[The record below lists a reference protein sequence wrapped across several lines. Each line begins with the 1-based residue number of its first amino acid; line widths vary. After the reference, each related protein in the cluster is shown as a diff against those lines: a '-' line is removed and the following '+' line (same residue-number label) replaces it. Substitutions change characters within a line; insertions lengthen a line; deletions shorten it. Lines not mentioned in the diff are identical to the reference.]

1 MKKAYKNCQSCGM
14 PLKKDERGG
23 GTNADGSKNMQY
35 CSHCYQKGE
44 FVVPDITV
52 GQMQD
57 RVREKVVEFGIP
69 RFLAGMFTKGI
80 PKLERWQ
87 ESPKRDLQQP

>member
-1 MKKAYKNCQSCGM
+1 MKKNNKNCQSCGM
-14 PLKKDERGG
+14 PLKRDEQGG

-35 CSHCYQKGE
+35 CSHCYQNGE
-44 FVVPDITV
+44 FVLPDITV
-52 GQMQD
+52 EQMQA
-57 RVREKVVEFGIP
+57 RVKEKVVEFGIP

-87 ESPKRDLQQP
+87 KSPEGDVL